1 MLKSEHLTWIR
12 LRKKNRNSFHINGK
26 NINPNDIGDT
36 IEASIVQ
43 GIQQVVVNA
52 VWQLSCTH
60 HGKNPKAKILG
71 KDLDNIQ
78 LEVSGCC
85 DEFIRNI
92 TAKRQ
97 Q

>member
-1 MLKSEHLTWIR
+1 MLKSEHLTWIK
-12 LRKKNRNSFHINGK
+12 LGKINGNSFHINGK
-26 NINPNDIGDT
+26 KINPNNIGNV
-36 IEASIVQ
+36 IEASIAQ

-60 HGKNPKAKILG
+60 HGKNPKVKILG
-71 KDLDNIQ
+71 KDLDSIQ
-78 LEVSGCC
+78 FEVSGCC

-92 TAKRQ
+92 TAKLQ